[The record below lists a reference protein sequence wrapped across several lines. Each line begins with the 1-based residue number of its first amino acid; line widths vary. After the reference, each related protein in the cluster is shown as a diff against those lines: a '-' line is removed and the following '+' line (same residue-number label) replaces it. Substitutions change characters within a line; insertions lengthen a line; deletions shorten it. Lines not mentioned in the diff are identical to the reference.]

1 MRSPPWTAAGESFL
15 DWIGG
20 RFDPEHF
27 DVIAAN
33 DRVPKK
39 RTSRRDP

>member
-1 MRSPPWTAAGESFL
+1 MLEWV
-15 DWIGG
+15 GG

-39 RTSRRDP
+39 RASRRRDA